1 MTDEPGYFTFT
12 TAMGWVAILGSV
24 GGLRGITLPQKS
36 AQEADRLLG
45 EGSNRAV
52 WSPGQ
57 FEDIAQRLKAYFSGH
72 RVAFA
77 DELDLSPATPFQREV
92 WRITRLIPYAQTRS
106 YRWVAAQAG
115 QPGAAR
121 AVGQALARNPLPII
135 IPCHRVV
142 KNDGRLGGFSGGPGV
157 KRQLLHLEASTGIG

>member
-12 TAMGWVAILGSV
+12 TAMC
-24 GGLRGITLPQKS
+24 
-36 AQEADRLLG
+36 
-45 EGSNRAV
+45 
-52 WSPGQ
+52 
-57 FEDIAQRLKAYFSGH
+57 
-72 RVAFA
+72 
-77 DELDLSPATPFQREV
+77 
-92 WRITRLIPYAQTRS
+92 
-106 YRWVAAQAG
+106 WVAAQAG